1 MTFLCL
7 TVICLA
13 LVVALILDKRQNT
26 LREKEWA
33 LERATLLQRIQ
44 APGVAVADHLDVA
57 DQDLAYVHFD
67 ADEDED

>member
-1 MTFLCL
+1 VISL
-7 TVICLA
+7 TIVCVGLIVA
-13 LVVALILDKRQNT
+13 LVLEKRQNT

-44 APGVAVADHLDVA
+44 APEVAVADHLDAV

-67 ADEDED
+67 ADEAED